1 MGGSKYGYAHQQER
15 EAWRPIVA
23 AGQAVCAEPVC
34 KIQQRGGTRAIPAE
48 WAPTQLWHVCHDPSG
63 TLVIGVGHRACN
75 LSEAARR
82 GNRMRRRRAKPRRKP
97 QTEEQTSIWWRP

>member
-1 MGGSKYGYAHQQER
+1 MGGSKYGWAHQQER

-23 AGQAVCAEPVC
+23 AGQAYCAETVC
-34 KIQQRGGTRAIPAE
+34 LMKTRLIPPA

-63 TLVIGVGHRACN
+63 QLVIGVGHRRCN

-82 GNRMRRRRAKPRRKP
+82 GNRMRRRRAKPRR
-97 QTEEQTSIWWRP
+97 TEPEPTHWWRP